1 MENDKMKIYEFMI
14 NILNDYKKRS
24 IIVVRNRKSD
34 KYRLKEKRGMGR
46 GKDYRPWLEPHE
58 FGSNGRAHR
67 IRGWIIDRSYSFM
80 SDGEVRCFMLMQMK
94 KGVVD
99 IREQYPL
106 LPLALTEVIA
116 EEIGVS
122 HPPKNKKKKT
132 VMTTD
137 LVVTFFDK
145 EKGLY
150 EVAIAVKTK
159 EQLKNPRTLEKLSLE
174 EEYWKRL
181 GVKFVVVTEEDL
193 DQKMAINLTFIYR
206 QYFWKEENGLTDE
219 FVEELVAT
227 LKDKLKEQDKR
238 LSDILQEIEKQ
249 YELEEGE
256 GPNFIYYLITH
267 QKIEVNL
274 SETLS
279 LNKLQIKFN
288 EVQ

>member
-1 MENDKMKIYEFMI
+1 M
-14 NILNDYKKRS
+14 
-24 IIVVRNRKSD
+24 RNRKSD

-46 GKDYRPWLEPHE
+46 GKDYGAWLLPHE
-58 FGSNGRAHR
+58 FGSDGRAHR
-67 IRGWIIDRSYSFM
+67 IRGWIVDRIYNFM
-80 SDGEVRCFMLMQMK
+80 SDGELRTFLLIQMQP
-94 KGVVD
+94 GVVD

-106 LPLALTEVIA
+106 LPLSLTEIIA
-116 EEIGVS
+116 QELEII
-122 HPPKNKKKKT
+122 HPPKNRKKKT

-137 LVVTFFDK
+137 LVVTFFHK

-159 EQLKNPRTLEKLSLE
+159 NQLKNPRTIEKLKIE

-193 DQKMAINLTFIYR
+193 DHKKAINLTFIYR

-219 FVEELVAT
+219 RVEELVAT
-227 LKDKLKEQDKR
+227 LKDKLEEQGKR
-238 LSDILQEIEKQ
+238 LSDILQEIEQQ

-256 GPNFIYYLITH
+256 GPNFIYYLITQ

-274 SETLS
+274 SERLS
-279 LNKLQIKFN
+279 LNNLKIKFK

>member
-1 MENDKMKIYEFMI
+1 MVKTKIYEFVRD
-14 NILNDYKKRS
+14 ILNHYKKRGS
-24 IIVVRNRKSD
+24 YIMRNRKSD

-46 GKDYRPWLEPHE
+46 GKDYRSWLEPHE
-58 FGSNGRAHR
+58 FGSDGRAHR
-67 IRGWIIDRSYSFM
+67 IRGWIIDRPYSFM
-80 SDGEVRCFMLMQMK
+80 SDGELRCFMFIQMQE
-94 KGVVD
+94 GVVD

-106 LPLALTEVIA
+106 LPLASTELIA
-116 EEIGVS
+116 EELDVS
-122 HPPKNKKKKT
+122 HPPKSRKKKT

-159 EQLKNPRTLEKLSLE
+159 DKLEKPRTLEKLKIE

-193 DQKMAINLTFIYR
+193 DQKKAINLTFIYR
-206 QYFWKEENGLTDE
+206 QYFWQEENGLTDE
-219 FVEELVAT
+219 RVEELVAT
-227 LKDKLKEQDKR
+227 LKNKLQEQGKR
-238 LSDILQEIEKQ
+238 LSHILQEIEQQ

-256 GPNFIYYLITH
+256 GPNFIYYLIAR

-274 SETLS
+274 SERLS

-288 EVQ
+288 EVK